1 MDIINRTFSRT
12 LSPRNLSPKL
22 SSLNIEIMSK
32 GYESTR
38 KESFGNDSDNGFSD
52 ERPLLS
58 PKPTVWAKI
67 SNCYFANKT
76 HVINKMLSISVHIF
90 IMVIFEIYFYFNY
103 VIYIEKDEFMG
114 KIRSYLKD
122 LNNIKLNPAQ
132 EIVISQLI
140 NANSAK
146 ITEQLYL
153 NYIQSLYEQNKLK
166 NALMIVSYKMAGV
179 VGAVLLFFFMW
190 GLLNWR
196 EIKWKTILMD
206 NVLMFLFLGTFEYMF
221 FSHVILNYNPVT
233 DGEIK
238 YTVYKGLVDYFN
250 QTNT

>member
-1 MDIINRTFSRT
+1 
-12 LSPRNLSPKL
+12 
-22 SSLNIEIMSK
+22 
-32 GYESTR
+32 
-38 KESFGNDSDNGFSD
+38 
-52 ERPLLS
+52 
-58 PKPTVWAKI
+58 
-67 SNCYFANKT
+67 
-76 HVINKMLSISVHIF
+76 
-90 IMVIFEIYFYFNY
+90 
-103 VIYIEKDEFMG
+103 
-114 KIRSYLKD
+114 
-122 LNNIKLNPAQ
+122 
-132 EIVISQLI
+132 
-140 NANSAK
+140 
-146 ITEQLYL
+146 
-153 NYIQSLYEQNKLK
+153 
-166 NALMIVSYKMAGV
+166 MAGV

>member
-12 LSPRNLSPKL
+12 LSPRNLS
-22 SSLNIEIMSK
+22 SNNVEITVK
-32 GYESTR
+32 TYEPTR
-38 KESFGNDSDNGFSD
+38 KESFESDSD

-58 PKPTVWAKI
+58 PKPTTWAKI
-67 SNCYFANKT
+67 SNCYFANKAN
-76 HVINKMLSISVHIF
+76 VINKMLSISIHIF
-90 IMVIFEIYFYFNY
+90 IMVVFEIYFYFNY
-103 VIYIEKDEFMG
+103 VIYLEKDEFMG

-140 NANSAK
+140 NNNSAQ
-146 ITEQLYL
+146 ITEQLYS
-153 NYIQSLYEQNKLK
+153 NYIQSLYEQNQLK
-166 NALMIVSYKMAGV
+166 KALMIVSYKMAGV
-179 VGAVLLFFFMW
+179 VGAVLLFFLLW

-196 EIKWKTILMD
+196 EIKWKGILMD

-221 FSHVILNYNPVT
+221 FSHVILHYNPVT

-238 YTVYKGLVDYFN
+238 YTMYTGLVDYFN
-250 QTNT
+250 QTAR